1 MVSSLKLVFEPFKRG
16 IRCFKRGSQSCHSS
30 AGQCGGQGGGEMV
43 KRFFSSGKFF
53 FVFCV
58 GVFVFY
64 KREYLVAAAWHWHL
78 LGMSSSLKEAFNLA
92 QAGGRI
98 LGGRTRRDVGRVF
111 VSHSSHYAIVWH
123 TLPLCHTMTYPPTL
137 L

>member
-1 MVSSLKLVFEPFKRG
+1 M
-16 IRCFKRGSQSCHSS
+16 RGS
-30 AGQCGGQGGGEMV
+30 GVVKGGGEMV

-58 GVFVFY
+58 VLVFY
-64 KREYLVAAAWHWHL
+64 EREYLVAAAWHWHL

-92 QAGGRI
+92 RAGGRI
-98 LGGRTRRDVGRVF
+98 LGGRTRRDVGRVL

-123 TLPLCHTMTYPPTL
+123 TLPLAIR
-137 L
+137 

>member
-1 MVSSLKLVFEPFKRG
+1 MVPSLKLVFEPFKRG

-30 AGQCGGQGGGEMV
+30 AGQCGQGGGEMV
-43 KRFFSSGKFF
+43 KRFFLQESFSLY
-53 FVFCV
+53 FVFV
-58 GVFVFY
+58 TY
-64 KREYLVAAAWHWHL
+64 KKEYLVAAAWHWHL

-98 LGGRTRRDVGRVF
+98 LGGRTRRDVGRVL